1 MAGETADGFRESFR
15 RVLAGEPLDAAA
27 AEAAM
32 TDIMAGRVPEGAIA
46 GYVVA
51 LRIKGETPEEVVG
64 AARAMRAASS
74 RIRPKRTPL
83 LDTCGTGGD
92 ESHTLNI
99 STGAALVA
107 AAGGAAVAKHGN
119 RSVSSKCGSAD
130 VLEHLGVPVDAEPEL
145 VERLVENVGFGFL
158 FSPRFHPAMRHA
170 MGARRAL
177 ATRTIFNLLGPMTNP
192 AGAQR
197 QVMGVYGLGV
207 LELAAE
213 ALRLL
218 GTEHAFV
225 VHSADGTD
233 EISLTA
239 PTHVIEVTPGGTRRF
254 TVTPEEL
261 GVSAAP
267 REALRGQDA
276 AHNAARLVAVLGG
289 EKGPARDAI
298 VANAA
303 FAFVAA
309 GLAGDP
315 REGARSAE
323 NVLDRGAAAAL
334 LERLRQEAVR

>member
-1 MAGETADGFRESFR
+1 VAGENADAFRDAFR
-15 RVLAGEPLDAAA
+15 RVLAGASLDASA

-32 TDIMAGRVPEGAIA
+32 AQIMAGGVPEGAIA

-64 AARAMRAASS
+64 SARAMRAASS
-74 RIRPKRTPL
+74 RIHPRRTPL

-92 ESHTLNI
+92 ESGTLNL

-130 VLEHLGVPVDAEPEL
+130 VLEHLGVPVDAEPAR
-145 VERLVENVGFGFL
+145 VERFVDEIGFGFL

-170 MGARRAL
+170 MGARKAL

-192 AGAQR
+192 AGAKR
-197 QVMGVYGLGV
+197 QVMGVYTPSV

-213 ALRLL
+213 GLRLL
-218 GTEHAFV
+218 GAEHAFV

-233 EISLTA
+233 EISLAA
-239 PTHVIEVTPGGTRRF
+239 PTHGIEVTPGGTRRF
-254 TVTPEEL
+254 TVTPEDL
-261 GVSAAP
+261 GLPVAG
-267 REALRGQDA
+267 REALRGGDA
-276 AHNAARLVAVLGG
+276 AHNARALVAVLRG

-309 GLAGDP
+309 GLAGNP
-315 REGARSAE
+315 REGARAAE
-323 NVLDRGAAAAL
+323 ETIDRGAAADV
-334 LERLRQEAVR
+334 LERLQREPKA

>member
-1 MAGETADGFRESFR
+1 MAGETADGFRDAFR
-15 RVLAGEPLDAAA
+15 RVIAGASLDAAD

-32 TDIMAGRVPEGAIA
+32 SEIMAGSVPEGAIA
-46 GYVVA
+46 GYVIA
-51 LRIKGETPEEVVG
+51 LRIKGETPDEVVG
-64 AARAMRAASS
+64 SARAMRAASS
-74 RIRPKRTPL
+74 RIRPRRAPL

-92 ESHTLNI
+92 ESGTLNL

-130 VLEHLGVPVDAEPEL
+130 VLEELGVPVDADPL
-145 VERLVENVGFGFL
+145 RVERLVEDVGFGFL

-170 MGARRAL
+170 MGARKAL

-192 AGAQR
+192 AGATR
-197 QVMGVYGLGV
+197 QVMGVYAPGV

-213 ALRLL
+213 GLRLL

-233 EISLTA
+233 EVSLGA
-239 PTHVIEVTPGGTRRF
+239 PTEVIEVLPGSTHRF
-254 TVTPEEL
+254 TVTPGEL
-261 GVSAAP
+261 GLPEAK
-267 REALRGQDA
+267 REALQGGDA
-276 AHNAARLVAVLGG
+276 AHNARALAAVFRG

-309 GLAGDP
+309 GLAGSP
-315 REGARSAE
+315 REGARAAE
-323 NVLDRGAAAAL
+323 IAIDSGAVASI
-334 LERLRQEAVR
+334 LERLRREAGT